1 MSAIETDQGSDHF
14 VVEQPWRMAESESW
28 MICVL
33 GNFPHT
39 RFLAHTCL
47 Q

>member
-1 MSAIETDQGSDHF
+1 MSAIGTGQESDHF
-14 VVEQPWRMAESESW
+14 VESGPSRMAASESW